1 MPQPFNPTVRVVE
14 GDLPRDVSDI
24 LSVETQ
30 IAVDIETSGLD
41 WRTDTIGTV
50 QLYAPAQGTVLVH
63 SLSDN
68 PAQLLSLLRSQSA
81 QKVFHHAPFDLSF
94 IRARWAAD
102 VDNVRCTKIASKLLD
117 PRLENRM
124 HSLDSLLRRQLG
136 VSIPKGA
143 VRTSDWHASSLSKEQ
158 LSYAANDVRYLLP
171 LIDRL
176 SQALATNGRL
186 ALYEECCRFLPTHTS
201 LVVADFPDV
210 FSY

>member
-14 GDLPRDVSDI
+14 GDLPQDVSDT
-24 LSVETQ
+24 LSAEGQ

-50 QLYAPAQGTVLVH
+50 QLYAPTQGTILVH
-63 SLSDN
+63 NLMDN
-68 PAQLLSLLRSQSA
+68 PARLLTLLRSQSA

-94 IRARWAAD
+94 IKARWAAD

-124 HSLDSLLRRQLG
+124 HSLGPLLSRQLG
-136 VSIPKGA
+136 VSISKGA
-143 VRTSDWHASSLSKEQ
+143 VRTSDWQALSLSEEQ

-176 SQALATNGRL
+176 SQALATHGRL
-186 ALYEECCRFLPTHTS
+186 ALYEECCRFLPAHIS
-201 LVVADFPDV
+201 LVVDDFPDV